1 MAEQTSPGRALG
13 DRTIPDRAGP
23 NRTIPDRAEVVVVGG
38 GIVGCAVAYHLV
50 RRGITDVLLLEQN
63 QLTSGTTWHAAG
75 LAAQLKSTYS
85 LTKLATYS
93 VRLFEALEDET
104 GQATGF
110 RAPGSISVASDAE
123 RWEEILRGASMG
135 ATVGVESRQIDMD
148 ELAEMWPLMRT
159 DDLVGALYLPDDGL
173 VSPVDATMALAK
185 GARAHGCRI
194 IEGVAVTGL
203 ETRNGAICGV
213 RTELT
218 PGAASGT
225 GDAAGGDH
233 LVETETVVLAT
244 GMWTRHLAAQIGVN
258 VPLQACEHFYVVT
271 EPLEGLDTSTPIV
284 RDPTNYTY
292 FKEETGKLMVGF
304 FEPEA
309 KVWRLDGIPRDFKF
323 GTLDEDWD
331 HVGPVFERSCH
342 RVPALADCGVQLFF
356 NGPESFT
363 PDGTYYLGEAPEVD
377 GCFVAAG
384 FNSVGIQS
392 AGGAGWVLA
401 DWIADRHPPMD
412 LSAVDIRR
420 AMPFQADNGYLAER
434 ISESLGLLYA
444 MHWPFF
450 QYTSSRDQRRSALHD
465 AMDAAGAVFGE
476 TAGWERA
483 NWFADPGQ
491 EREYRYS
498 YGKQNWFD
506 NSGRECDA
514 VRNGVAVFDQSSF
527 AKFTVRGPDALDV
540 LDTLSVASV
549 DVPAGRAVYTQWCNE
564 RGGIEADLTVTRLG
578 DDEFWVVTSAAS
590 QTRDWAWLR
599 RHCRGRDVD
608 IADVTDDWAVLGLMG
623 PRSRELLSCVT
634 DAALDNESFPFGA
647 ARHIAIRRGSPLRD
661 PVAPHRDTAGS
672 AEVLAVR
679 MSYVG
684 ELGWELYVPNQR
696 AVAVYEALR
705 NAAAAADGLDL
716 AHAGYHAMNTLRLEC
731 GYRHWGHDISDEDTP
746 LEAGLG
752 FAIAWDKQ
760 RDFIGRAALELQ
772 RHEPRTRRLIQFRI
786 EDPDLLAYHDEPIRR
801 DGELVGRVTSAMW
814 SYTEDRCL
822 AMGYVT
828 HPTAADPEP
837 QAVTKSW
844 LEAGS
849 FDIEI
854 AGRRIA
860 ATPSIRS
867 FYDPTNQRVRL

>member
-1 MAEQTSPGRALG
+1 MAEQTSPGRAVR
-13 DRTIPDRAGP
+13 DRSLPDRAGP

-63 QLTSGTTWHAAG
+63 QLTAGTTWHAAG
-75 LAAQLKSTYS
+75 LAAQLKATYS

-225 GDAAGGDH
+225 GEAAGGDH
-233 LVETETVVLAT
+233 LIETETVVLAT

-304 FEPEA
+304 FEPKA

-323 GTLDEDWD
+323 GTLPEDWD

-450 QYTSSRDQRRSALHD
+450 QYTSARDQRRSALHD

-483 NWFADPGQ
+483 NWFAEPGQ

-498 YGKQNWFD
+498 YGKQNWFE

-514 VRNGVAVFDQSSF
+514 VRDGVAVFDQSSF
-527 AKFTVRGPDALDV
+527 AKFTVRGPDALEV

-578 DDEFWVVTSAAS
+578 DDEFWVVTSAAC

-608 IADVTDDWAVLGLMG
+608 IADVTDEWAVLGLMG
-623 PRSRELLSCVT
+623 PHSRDLLSRVT
-634 DAALDNESFPFGA
+634 DAALDNESFGFGA
-647 ARHIAIRRGSPLRD
+647 AQHIE
-661 PVAPHRDTAGS
+661 VAASAGS
-672 AEVLAVR
+672 IAVLAVR

-684 ELGWELYVPNQR
+684 ELGWELYVPNAE

-705 NAAAAADGLDL
+705 DAAAAADGLEL
-716 AHAGYHAMNTLRLEC
+716 AHAGYHTMNTLRLEC

-752 FAIAWDKQ
+752 FAIAWDKP
-760 RDFIGRAALELQ
+760 RDFIGRAALEAQ
-772 RHEPRTRRLIQFRI
+772 RHEPRTHRLIQFRL
-786 EDPDLLAYHDEPIRR
+786 EDPDVLAYHDEPIRR

-828 HPTAADPEP
+828 HPSAADPEP

>member
-1 MAEQTSPGRALG
+1 MADQTLSQRA
-13 DRTIPDRAGP
+13 TP

-38 GIVGCAVAYHLV
+38 GIVGCAIAYHLV
-50 RRGITDVLLLEQN
+50 RRGIRDVLLLEQN
-63 QLTSGTTWHAAG
+63 QLTAGTTWHAAG
-75 LAAQLKSTYS
+75 LAAQLKATYS

-148 ELAEMWPLMRT
+148 ELSEMWPLIRT

-185 GARAHGCRI
+185 GARARGCRI
-194 IEGVAVTGL
+194 IERVAVTGL

-213 RTELT
+213 RTET
-218 PGAASGT
+218 
-225 GDAAGGDH
+225 AGGTDDDGGH
-233 LVETETVVLAT
+233 LIETETVVLAT
-244 GMWTRHLAAQIGVN
+244 GMWTRHLAAQVGVN

-271 EPLEGLDTSTPIV
+271 EPLEGLDTSTPIL

-309 KVWRLDGIPRDFKF
+309 KVWRLDGIPRDFSF

-450 QYTSSRDQRRSALHD
+450 QYTSARDQRRSALHD

-483 NWFADPGQ
+483 NWFAEPGQ

-498 YGKQNWFD
+498 YGKQNWFE

-514 VRNGVAVFDQSSF
+514 VRNGVALFDQSSF
-527 AKFTVRGPDALDV
+527 AKFTVSGPDALDV
-540 LDTLSVASV
+540 LDTLSVASI

-578 DDEFWVVTSAAS
+578 DDDFWVVTSAAS

-599 RHCRGRDVD
+599 RNCRGRDVE
-608 IADVTDDWAVLGLMG
+608 IADVTDEWAVLGLMG
-623 PRSRELLSCVT
+623 PQSRDLLSRVT
-634 DAALDNESFPFGA
+634 EAALDNESFGFGTA
-647 ARHIAIRRGSPLRD
+647 QHID
-661 PVAPHRDTAGS
+661 VATSAGS
-672 AEVLAVR
+672 TAVLAVR

-684 ELGWELYVPNQR
+684 ELGWELYVPNAH
-696 AVAVYEALR
+696 AVTVYEALR
-705 NAAAAADGLDL
+705 DAAADADGLDL

-731 GYRHWGHDISDEDTP
+731 GYRHWGHDISDEDSP
-746 LEAGLG
+746 LESGLG
-752 FAIAWDKQ
+752 FAIAWDKP
-760 RDFIGRAALELQ
+760 RDFIGRAALEAQ
-772 RHEPRTRRLIQFRI
+772 RHEPRTRRLIQFRL
-786 EDPDLLAYHDEPIRR
+786 EDPDVLAYHDEPIRR

-814 SYTEDRCL
+814 SYTADRCL

-828 HPTAADPEP
+828 HPSAADPEP

-844 LEAGS
+844 LDAGS

-860 ATPSIRS
+860 ATPSVRS
-867 FYDPTNQRVRL
+867 FYDPTNQRVRM

>member
-1 MAEQTSPGRALG
+1 MAVQTLPQ
-13 DRTIPDRAGP
+13 RAGT

-38 GIVGCAVAYHLV
+38 GIVGCAIAYHLV

-63 QLTSGTTWHAAG
+63 QLTAGTTWHAAG
-75 LAAQLKSTYS
+75 LAAQLKATYS

-110 RAPGSISVASDAE
+110 RAPGSISVASDAQ

-135 ATVGVESRQIDMD
+135 AAVGVESRQIDMD
-148 ELAEMWPLMRT
+148 ELSEMWPLMRT

-203 ETRNGAICGV
+203 ETRNGAVCGV
-213 RTELT
+213 RTET
-218 PGAASGT
+218 A
-225 GDAAGGDH
+225 GDTDGDEGDH

-244 GMWTRHLAAQIGVN
+244 GMWTRHLAARIGVN

-271 EPLEGLDTSTPIV
+271 EPLAGLDTSTPIL

-309 KVWRLDGIPRDFKF
+309 KVWRLDGIPRDFSF

-412 LSAVDIRR
+412 LCAVDIRR

-450 QYTSSRDQRRSALHD
+450 QYTSARDQRRSVLHD

-483 NWFADPGQ
+483 NWFAEPGQ

-498 YGKQNWFD
+498 YGKQNWFE

-514 VRNGVAVFDQSSF
+514 VRNGVALFDQSSF
-527 AKFTVRGPDALDV
+527 AKFTVSGPDALDV
-540 LDTLSVASV
+540 LDTLSVASI

-578 DDEFWVVTSAAS
+578 DDDFWVVTSAAS

-599 RHCRGRDVD
+599 RHCRGRDVE
-608 IADVTDDWAVLGLMG
+608 IADVTDEWAVLGLMG
-623 PRSRELLSCVT
+623 PRSRDLLGMVT
-634 DAALDNESFPFGA
+634 DAALDNESFGFGD
-647 ARHIAIRRGSPLRD
+647 ARHVDVRTS
-661 PVAPHRDTAGS
+661 AGP
-672 AEVLAVR
+672 ATVLAVR
-679 MSYVG
+679 MSFVG
-684 ELGWELYVPNQR
+684 ELGWELYVPNEQ
-696 AVAVYEALR
+696 AVTVYEALR
-705 NAAAAADGLDL
+705 DAAADADGVGL

-752 FAIAWDKQ
+752 FAIAWDKD
-760 RDFIGRAALELQ
+760 REFIGRGALEAL
-772 RHEPRTRRLIQFRI
+772 RHEPRTRRLIQFRL

-814 SYTEDRCL
+814 SYTQDRCL

-828 HPTAADPEP
+828 HPSAADPEP

-860 ATPSIRS
+860 AIPSIRS
-867 FYDPTNQRVRL
+867 FYDPTNQRVRM